1 MIEIIRKS
9 KTSGNYIV
17 TTAVGEKY
25 LNSWKK
31 NALPLWE
38 KYAKKYDLGILLVS
52 EELISRDSTK
62 WKKIHWQKLLILSEL
77 EAHFDFVIN
86 MCLLDSDI
94 LINPFSPNIF
104 DYYEEDSVGLISQI
118 NNLPYPH
125 HDCLKRI
132 SFYRH
137 KFYSQDYPLD
147 SAIFISLEDL
157 FSYHGLEPQDDQ
169 FCSGVMIFNVKNH
182 AAITKSW
189 FYKYDSDVESI
200 TNGGEEVHVN
210 FEIQPNCKVL
220 WLDYRFQ
227 ALWIYEMAWKYPFLY
242 ENGDKMLI
250 KKCIESSLMSNY
262 FLHFAGS
269 WHESDM
275 WKIDNIFS
283 EYEFIEEYSKYL
295 ISPSTGKP
303 MGMKKP

>member
-125 HDCLKRI
+125 HDCLKEFLFIGI
-132 SFYRH
+132 SFIAKTTH
-137 KFYSQDYPLD
+137 WILQFLFLLK
-147 SAIFISLEDL
+147 ICSLIM
-157 FSYHGLEPQDDQ
+157 
-169 FCSGVMIFNVKNH
+169 V
-182 AAITKSW
+182 
-189 FYKYDSDVESI
+189 
-200 TNGGEEVHVN
+200 
-210 FEIQPNCKVL
+210 
-220 WLDYRFQ
+220 
-227 ALWIYEMAWKYPFLY
+227 
-242 ENGDKMLI
+242 
-250 KKCIESSLMSNY
+250 
-262 FLHFAGS
+262 
-269 WHESDM
+269 
-275 WKIDNIFS
+275 
-283 EYEFIEEYSKYL
+283 
-295 ISPSTGKP
+295 
-303 MGMKKP
+303 